1 MHTYD
6 KSVHCPPVKLKL
18 NWFILQQFTL
28 TSSLQ
33 SYHDLQY
40 AQTHLYPEEGKGNVV
55 VSRQKQDPKAHELR
69 WMCIIYR
76 VADKKLKIPKAGLT
90 PQLLRIASAFFMNF
104 SFLAQICLA
113 RSQHQDLRLS
123 KVWQFVSFLAGK
135 TSLYAVVMLS
145 PEGGQV
151 EAPLTQ

>member
-18 NWFILQQFTL
+18 NWFILQQSTL
-28 TSSLQ
+28 TYSLQ

-55 VSRQKQDPKAHELR
+55 VSRLKQDPKAHELQ

-76 VADKKLKIPKAGLT
+76 VVKLLIKS
-90 PQLLRIASAFFMNF
+90 LR
-104 SFLAQICLA
+104 FLKL
-113 RSQHQDLRLS
+113 
-123 KVWQFVSFLAGK
+123 VWSDSSTVTNCFCIFYEFLI
-135 TSLYAVVMLS
+135 LS
-145 PEGGQV
+145 PDLSSTESTSRS
-151 EAPLTQ
+151 PSLWSLTDCLSPYR